1 MKMKK
6 FLVLFGLG
14 VGFVLGSRAGRE
26 PYERLR
32 TMVRDLADRRE
43 FQQLASTVSDRADA
57 VSQETVGKVTDIAGG
72 ALDRISDATDRVGD
86 KVADKVGVKTSSAKA
101 SPSTTSNDTATQDK
115 ARAANA

>member
-1 MKMKK
+1 MKK

-43 FQQLASTVSDRADA
+43 FQQLASTVSDKADA
-57 VSQETVGKVTDIAGG
+57 MSQETVGKVTDIAGG

-86 KVADKVGVKTSSAKA
+86 KVADKVGGKT
-101 SPSTTSNDTATQDK
+101 SPSTTTTDTTGHDK

>member
-1 MKMKK
+1 MKK
-6 FLVLFGLG
+6 FVLLFGLG

-43 FQQLASTVSDRADA
+43 FQQLASTVSDKADA
-57 VSQETVGKVTDIAGG
+57 MSQETVGKVTDIAGG
-72 ALDRISDATDRVGD
+72 ALDRVSDVTDRVGD
-86 KVADKVGVKTSSAKA
+86 KVADKVGAKTSSAK
-101 SPSTTSNDTATQDK
+101 TDTDTASHDQ

>member
-1 MKMKK
+1 MKK
-6 FLVLFGLG
+6 FMVLFGLG

-43 FQQLASTVSDRADA
+43 FQQLASTVSDKADA

-72 ALDRISDATDRVGD
+72 TLDRISDATDSVAN
-86 KVADKVGVKTSSAKA
+86 KVADKVGVKTNSAKT
-101 SPSTTSNDTATQDK
+101 SSSTTSSDTATQDK

>member
-1 MKMKK
+1 MKK

-43 FQQLASTVSDRADA
+43 FQQLASTVSDKADA

-72 ALDRISDATDRVGD
+72 TLDRISDATDSVANN
-86 KVADKVGVKTSSAKA
+86 VADKVGVKTNSGKTNSG
-101 SPSTTSNDTATQDK
+101 TTSSDTATQDK